1 MKFNSRIGIAVKKGV
16 VPLLLSVVSGVS
28 GQDLPMKLTAGQAI
42 TATLAG
48 NQSLKIASWDEKI
61 ADARYKETEAVFL
74 PQAGVAYT
82 AMTTNNP
89 LNAFGFKLQQQS
101 ITSADFNPDQL
112 NHPGGTPDFMA
123 RVDVQ
128 QPLLNMDQLYLR
140 KGAAKEA
147 EVYRLKSQRTREGLV
162 FEVQKVYMQLQLAER
177 SVKVLEEALATA
189 EALSR
194 YTSDRVEQGMLNK
207 ADALNVKVQVT
218 TTESRLAA
226 AKSQVKDV
234 SDYLN
239 LLMGKPLGVVYTTD
253 SSSADDEISPA
264 DKTVPAGRAD
274 LAALQKAV
282 EAADLGIR
290 SRRMTALPRLNAFG
304 SWQFNDSRMFG
315 FGANAY
321 LAGVQLSWDIFKGNS
336 IRNKVATQ
344 TLERN
349 KLAEELSLR
358 SAQSNVELS
367 STRRRQTDAEY
378 RIQQQQAAVAG
389 AAESFRILKD
399 RYEQGLAGST
409 DVLLAQTQLSQQ
421 QLALAQ
427 SIFDRRV
434 AIAYIQFLTTSS
446 PK

>member
-1 MKFNSRIGIAVKKGV
+1 MKFNSRRRIAAEKALI
-16 VPLLLSVVSGVS
+16 PFLLLIFSGAS
-28 GQDLPMKLTAGQAI
+28 GQDVPVKLTAGQVI
-42 TATLAG
+42 TATLSG
-48 NQSLKIASWDEKI
+48 NQTLKLAGWDEKI
-61 ADARYKETEAVFL
+61 AGARYKETEAVFL

-82 AMTTNNP
+82 AMSTNNP

-101 ITSADFNPDQL
+101 ITPADFNPGQL
-112 NHPGGTPDFMA
+112 NHPGGTADFMA
-123 RVDVQ
+123 RVDLL
-128 QPLLNMDQLYLR
+128 QPLVNIDQLYLR
-140 KGAAKEA
+140 RGAAREV

-162 FEVQKVYMQLQLAER
+162 FEAQKAFMQLQLAEQ

-189 EALSR
+189 KALFR
-194 YTSDRVEQGMLNK
+194 YSNDRVEQGMLNK
-207 ADALNVKVQVT
+207 ADALNAMVQVT
-218 TTESRLAA
+218 TIESRLAE
-226 AKSQVKDV
+226 AKSQVKDA

-239 LLMGKPLGVVYTTD
+239 LLMGKPLGMLYTAD
-253 SSSADDEISPA
+253 SISADDETTPA

-274 LAALQKAV
+274 LAAMQKAV
-282 EAADLGIR
+282 EASDWGIR
-290 SRRMTALPRLNAFG
+290 SRKMSALPRLNAFG

-349 KLAEELSLR
+349 RMVEELALR
-358 SAQSNVELS
+358 WAQSNLELNAA
-367 STRRRQTDAEY
+367 RRRETDAEY
-378 RIQQQQAAVAG
+378 RIRQQQSAVTG

-409 DVLLAQTQLSQQ
+409 DILLAQTQVSQQ
-421 QLALAQ
+421 KLALAQ

-434 AIAYIQFLTTSS
+434 VIAYIQFLTTSS
-446 PK
+446 QK

>member
-1 MKFNSRIGIAVKKGV
+1 MA
-16 VPLLLSVVSGVS
+16 
-28 GQDLPMKLTAGQAI
+28 KLDI
-42 TATLAG
+42 
-48 NQSLKIASWDEKI
+48 
-61 ADARYKETEAVFL
+61 
-74 PQAGVAYT
+74 
-82 AMTTNNP
+82 
-89 LNAFGFKLQQQS
+89 
-101 ITSADFNPDQL
+101 
-112 NHPGGTPDFMA
+112 
-123 RVDVQ
+123 Q
-128 QPLLNMDQLYLR
+128 QPLVNMDLLYLR
-140 KGAAKEA
+140 KSAAKEV
-147 EVYRLKSQRTREGLV
+147 EVYRLKSQRTREGLI
-162 FEVQKVYMQLQLAER
+162 FEAQKAYMQLQLAER

-189 EALSR
+189 GALFR

-207 ADALNVKVQVT
+207 ADALNAKVQMT
-218 TTESRLAA
+218 TMESRLAEA
-226 AKSQVKDV
+226 RSQVKDV

-239 LLMGKPLGVVYTTD
+239 LLMGKPLGTVYTAG
-253 SSSADDEISPA
+253 SSSAGNETTPA

-290 SRRMTALPRLNAFG
+290 SRKMTALPRLNAFG

-321 LAGVQLSWDIFKGNS
+321 IAGVQLSWDIFKGNS
-336 IRNKVATQ
+336 MRNKVATQ

-349 KLAEELSLR
+349 RLAEELSLR
-358 SAQSNVELS
+358 SAQSNLELN
-367 STRRRQTDAEY
+367 TARRRQTDADF
-378 RIQQQQAAVAG
+378 RIQQQQAAVTG

-434 AIAYIQFLTTSS
+434 TIAYIQFLITSS